1 MLSKDGSI
9 GLSSRDGVA
18 LLKRGKDQAGC
29 RRETRLRTGSRPWL
43 KGVEADPETPWR
55 PSARRRWQRG
65 SLLPHLS
72 RPVVEYRPGRMVGK
86 GASRE
91 TLSCWQTQ
99 WQGLASRGGHG
110 DDLRQST
117 DLAPLQVGRM
127 KREKD
132 SIKGKIRKII
142 KKANRL

>member
-43 KGVEADPETPWR
+43 KGVEAAPETPWR

-110 DDLRQST
+110 DDLRQVHRPCPSSSR
-117 DLAPLQVGRM
+117 QN
-127 KREKD
+127 EKGEGLH
-132 SIKGKIRKII
+132 KGEN
-142 KKANRL
+142 KKNN